1 MAHKFRFIIT
11 DTFAGVIKGTDD
23 EKRAHEFAECEEFFV
38 YDTQEGVWLSM
49 LAGRVEIQDVEKPD

>member
-11 DTFAGVIKGTDD
+11 DTFDGVIKGTDD

-49 LAGRVEIQDVEKPD
+49 DGERVEIQDAEKPD